1 MMSAKAAPSVKRIDT
16 SIGKGRRANMSEN
29 TSPTVASAT
38 QPSPRLASVTPSW
51 LAERMREIFEAARRA
66 KRASRSPLR
75 IIASRRVRLE
85 RTRANSAPT
94 KNALRSTSRIMASSR
109 PSTDTSYHKPGEGHQ
124 HAGAHDHS
132 VGHSHVS
139 DAPVGS
145 LRIALALTAGLLIVE
160 VIGGLLSNSIALLA
174 VAGHMLTDV
183 AALGLALFVAWFSRQ
198 PVTPQKTF
206 GYLRWEILAAFV
218 NGATLLLISAWIL
231 WTAVL
236 RLRSPEQIESGLMLS
251 VAAAGL
257 VVNVIAARLL
267 FRRSAPSLNAR
278 GAYLHVLGD
287 LLASVGTIAAA
298 IAIRYTGWLTA
309 DPIASILTTVLIMTG
324 AWRLVRESVDI
335 LLEST
340 PAHIPLPAVRG
351 QLEAIPGIESVH
363 DLHVWA
369 VTPAVV
375 AMSAPFIVR
384 EPEQHQHVLEHIHDA
399 MRLFGIQ
406 HVTIQ
411 LERDE
416 MHDRERHLHAKL

>member
-1 MMSAKAAPSVKRIDT
+1 
-16 SIGKGRRANMSEN
+16 
-29 TSPTVASAT
+29 
-38 QPSPRLASVTPSW
+38 
-51 LAERMREIFEAARRA
+51 
-66 KRASRSPLR
+66 
-75 IIASRRVRLE
+75 
-85 RTRANSAPT
+85 
-94 KNALRSTSRIMASSR
+94 MASSR
-109 PSTDTSYHKPGEGHQ
+109 PSTDTTYRQPGHGHQ
-124 HAGAHDHS
+124 HTGAHDHG
-132 VGHSHVS
+132 VGHSHAS

-145 LRIALALTAGLLIVE
+145 LRIALVLTAGLLVVE

-174 VAGHMLTDV
+174 DAGHMLTDV

-236 RLRSPEQIESGLMLS
+236 RLRSPEQIESGLMLTVS
-251 VAAAGL
+251 AAGL

-267 FRRSAPSLNAR
+267 YRSSTHSLNAR

-309 DPIASILTTVLIMTG
+309 DPIASILTTVLIMSG

-375 AMSAPFIVR
+375 AMSAHCIVR
-384 EPEQHQHVLEHIHDA
+384 EPAQHQHVLEHIHDA
-399 MRLFGIQ
+399 MRLFGIE

-416 MHDRERHLHAKL
+416 MLDRERHLHA

>member
-1 MMSAKAAPSVKRIDT
+1 M
-16 SIGKGRRANMSEN
+16 
-29 TSPTVASAT
+29 
-38 QPSPRLASVTPSW
+38 
-51 LAERMREIFEAARRA
+51 
-66 KRASRSPLR
+66 
-75 IIASRRVRLE
+75 
-85 RTRANSAPT
+85 
-94 KNALRSTSRIMASSR
+94 
-109 PSTDTSYHKPGEGHQ
+109 
-124 HAGAHDHS
+124 HAHA
-132 VGHSHVS
+132 S
-139 DAPVGS
+139 DAPVRS
-145 LRIALALTAGLLIVE
+145 LRLALVLTAALLVVE
-160 VIGGLLSNSIALLA
+160 VIGGVLSNSIALLA
-174 VAGHMLTDV
+174 DAGHMLTDV

-231 WTAVL
+231 WTAMM
-236 RLRSPEQIESGLMLS
+236 RFRAPEQIESGLMLS

-257 VVNVIAARLL
+257 VVNVIAARVLYAS
-267 FRRSAPSLNAR
+267 SAHSLNAR

-298 IAIRYTGWLTA
+298 IAIRYTGWLPA
-309 DPIASILTTVLIMTG
+309 DPIASILTTVLIMRG

-340 PAHIPLPAVRG
+340 PAHIPLPAVRS

-375 AMSAPFIVR
+375 AMSAHCIVR
-384 EPEQHQHVLEHIHDA
+384 EPGQHQHVLEHIHDA
-399 MRLFGIQ
+399 MRLFGIE

-416 MHDRERHLHAKL
+416 MLDREGHLHA